1 MRKVLFATT
10 ALVALGGVSAASA
23 DISVAGKASHNFVSG
38 SGSGGSPGYG
48 TDSQSMSTT
57 TDFDISGSSTLDN
70 GMSVSGVISLDE
82 GGVDDSGWSIV
93 GDFGTLAF
101 GKAANDSF
109 GAMAVDVTADEGHG
123 GFTKAS
129 AAAWAATEY
138 GYRLPGDEYIG
149 HSDISLALPAIN
161 GVSIALGY
169 GDGTT
174 DSNNESYG
182 GVSYAM
188 DAGDM
193 TVTVAYAKQST
204 GGSSDDNAQ
213 LAAKVAAGDATVT
226 MISGESGSYSNTGIG
241 VTYAVSDSLTVQ
253 AYTGSTELDTN
264 SAYEVKD
271 TGFGATYTITPG
283 FSMSLTSNSYEGK
296 GLSGL
301 GAEDGTTTTL
311 ALDVTF

>member
-23 DISVAGKASHNFVSG
+23 DISVTGSASHNFVSG
-38 SGSGGSPGYG
+38 SGTGYS

-57 TDFDISGSSTLDN
+57 VDFGISGSTTLDN
-70 GMSVSGVISLDE
+70 GMTIAGGIDLDE
-82 GGVDDSGWSIV
+82 GTGDQPDDSGWTLS

-101 GKAANDSF
+101 GGYANAAF
-109 GAMAVDVTADEGHG
+109 GAMSVDVTADEGHG
-123 GFTKAS
+123 GFTSTTAS
-129 AAAWAATEY
+129 TTEY
-138 GYRLPGDEYIG
+138 VDTLPGDEYIG

-161 GVSIALGY
+161 GVSIAIGY

-182 GVSYAM
+182 GISYAM

-204 GGSSDDNAQ
+204 GGSSADNDQ
-213 LAAKVAAGDATVT
+213 MAAKIAAGDATVT
-226 MISGESGSYSNTGIG
+226 MISGNKGDYSNTGIG

-253 AYTGSTELDTN
+253 AYTGSVELDTN
-264 SAYEVKD
+264 SSYEVKD

-283 FSMSLTSNSYEGK
+283 FSMSLTSNSYSGK
-296 GLSGL
+296 GDSTL

>member
-23 DISVAGKASHNFVSG
+23 DISVAGSASHNFVSG
-38 SGSGGSPGYG
+38 SGDGTYA

-57 TDFDISGSSTLDN
+57 VDFGLSGSNTLDN
-70 GMSVSGVISLDE
+70 GMTVAGGIDLDE
-82 GGVDDSGWSIV
+82 GGYDDSGWTLS

-101 GKAANDSF
+101 GGYANDSF
-109 GAMAVDVTADEGHG
+109 GAMSVDVTADEGHG
-123 GFTKAS
+123 GFTS
-129 AAAWAATEY
+129 TTGSTTEY
-138 GYRLPGDEYIG
+138 VDTLPGDEYIG

-161 GVSIALGY
+161 GVSIAIGY

-174 DSNNESYG
+174 DDNNSSFG
-182 GVSYAM
+182 GISYAM

-204 GGSSDDNAQ
+204 GGSSADNDQ
-213 LAAKVAAGDATVT
+213 MAAKIAAGDATVT
-226 MISGESGSYSNTGIG
+226 MISGNKGDYSNTGIG
-241 VTYAVSDSLTVQ
+241 VTYALSDSLTVQ
-253 AYTGSTELDTN
+253 AYTGSVELDTN

-283 FSMSLTSNSYEGK
+283 LSMSLTSNSYSGRLTINCRRELERSGGK
-296 GLSGL
+296 SP
-301 GAEDGTTTTL
+301 
-311 ALDVTF
+311 

>member
-23 DISVAGKASHNFVSG
+23 DISVAGSASHNFVSG
-38 SGSGGSPGYG
+38 SGDGTYA

-57 TDFDISGSSTLDN
+57 VDFGLSGSSTLDN
-70 GMSVSGVISLDE
+70 GMTVAGGIDLDE
-82 GGVDDSGWSIV
+82 GGYDDSGWTIT

-101 GKAANDSF
+101 GGYASDSF
-109 GAMAVDVTADEGHG
+109 GAMSVDVTADEGHG
-123 GFTKAS
+123 GFTS
-129 AAAWAATEY
+129 TTTSTTEY
-138 GYRLPGDEYIG
+138 VDTLPGDNYIG
-149 HSDISLALPAIN
+149 HSDISLALPAVS
-161 GVSIALGY
+161 GVSIMIGY

-174 DSNNESYG
+174 DDNNSSFG

-204 GGSSDDNAQ
+204 GGSSADNDQ
-213 LAAKVAAGDATVT
+213 MAAKIAAGDATVT
-226 MISGESGSYSNTGIG
+226 MISGNKGDYSNTGIG
-241 VTYAVSDSLTVQ
+241 VTYALSDSLSVQ
-253 AYTGSTELDTN
+253 AYTGSVELDTN

-283 FSMSLTSNSYEGK
+283 MSMSLTSNSYTGK
-296 GLSGL
+296 DGTAAN
-301 GAEDGTTTTL
+301 AEEGTTTTL

>member
-23 DISVAGKASHNFVSG
+23 DISVSGSASHNFVSG
-38 SGSGGSPGYG
+38 SGSGGSPGY
-48 TDSQSMSTT
+48 TSDSQSMSTT
-57 TDFDISGSSTLDN
+57 TDFDISGSNTLDN

-82 GGVDDSGWSIV
+82 GGVDDSGWSLS

-109 GAMAVDVTADEGHG
+109 GAMSVDVTADEGHG
-123 GFTKAS
+123 GFS
-129 AAAWAATEY
+129 ATTATGEY
-138 GYRLPGDEYIG
+138 GDVLPGDEYIG
-149 HSDISLALPAIN
+149 HSDLSLALPDIN
-161 GVSIALGY
+161 GVSIAIGY

-174 DSNNESYG
+174 DDNNESYG
-182 GVSYAM
+182 GISYAM

-193 TVTVAYAKQST
+193 TVTVAYAQQST
-204 GGSSDDNAQ
+204 GGSSNDQ
-213 LAAKVAAGDATVT
+213 SQIAAKIAAGDATVT
-226 MISGESGSYSNTGIG
+226 MISGETGLYSNTGIG
-241 VTYAVSDSLTVQ
+241 VTYALSDSLTVQ
-253 AYTGSTELDTN
+253 AYTGSVEHDTD
-264 SAYEVKD
+264 ADYEVTD

-283 FSMSLTSNSYEGK
+283 LSMSLTSNSYDGK
-296 GLSGL
+296 GHDTL

>member
-23 DISVAGKASHNFVSG
+23 DISVSGAASHNFVSG
-38 SGSGGSPGYG
+38 SGDGTYA

-57 TDFDISGSSTLDN
+57 TDFDISGSNTLDN

-82 GGVDDSGWSIV
+82 GGVDDSGWSLS

-109 GAMAVDVTADEGHG
+109 GAMSVDVTADEGHG
-123 GFTKAS
+123 GFGLTTAG
-129 AAAWAATEY
+129 AAATAADY
-138 GYRLPGDEYIG
+138 GYKLPGDEYIG

-161 GVSIALGY
+161 GVSIAIGY

-174 DSNNESYG
+174 DDNNESYG
-182 GVSYAM
+182 GISYAM

-193 TVTVAYAKQST
+193 TVTVAYAQQST
-204 GGSSDDNAQ
+204 GGSSDDSSQ
-213 LAAKVAAGDATVT
+213 MAAKIAAGDATVT
-226 MISGESGSYSNTGIG
+226 MISGESGDYSNTGIG
-241 VTYAVSDSLTVQ
+241 VTYALSDSLTVQ
-253 AYTGSTELDTN
+253 AYTGSVELDTN
-264 SAYEVKD
+264 SAFEVKD

-283 FSMSLTSNSYEGK
+283 LSMSLTSNSYSGK
-296 GLSGL
+296 GLTRGE
-301 GAEDGTTTTL
+301 EDGTTTTL

>member
-23 DISVAGKASHNFVSG
+23 DISVGGSASHNFVSG
-38 SGSGGSPGYG
+38 SGTGGSPGY
-48 TDSQSMSTT
+48 TSDSQSMSTT
-57 TDFDISGSSTLDN
+57 VDFGLSGSNTLDN
-70 GMSVSGVISLDE
+70 GMTVAGGIDLDE
-82 GGVDDSGWSIV
+82 GGYDDSGWTIS

-101 GKAANDSF
+101 GGYANDSF
-109 GAMAVDVTADEGHG
+109 GAMSIDVTADEGHG
-123 GFTKAS
+123 GFSKAS
-129 AAAWAATEY
+129 AAAWADGEY
-138 GYRLPGDEYIG
+138 GYKLPGDEYIG

-161 GVSIALGY
+161 GVSIAIGY
-169 GDGTT
+169 GDGST

-204 GGSSDDNAQ
+204 GGSSDDNSQ

-226 MISGESGSYSNTGIG
+226 MISGESGAYSNTGIG

-253 AYTGSTELDTN
+253 AYTGSTESDTN

-271 TGFGATYTITPG
+271 TGIGATYTITPG
-283 FSMSLTSNSYEGK
+283 LSMSLTSNSYSGK
-296 GLSGL
+296 NGTAAD
-301 GAEDGTTTTL
+301 AEDGTTTTL

>member
-23 DISVAGKASHNFVSG
+23 DISVAGSASHNFVSG
-38 SGSGGSPGYG
+38 SGDGTYA

-57 TDFDISGSSTLDN
+57 VDFGLSGSNTLDN
-70 GMSVSGVISLDE
+70 GMTVAGGIDLDE
-82 GGVDDSGWSIV
+82 GGYDDSGWTLS

-101 GKAANDSF
+101 GGYASDSF
-109 GAMAVDVTADEGHG
+109 GAMSIDVTADEGHG
-123 GFTKAS
+123 GFSKAGT
-129 AAAWAATEY
+129 AYVDGEY
-138 GYRLPGDEYIG
+138 GFVLPGDNYIG
-149 HSDISLALPAIN
+149 HSDVSLALPDIS
-161 GVSIALGY
+161 GVSIMIGY

-174 DSNNESYG
+174 DDNNSSFG
-182 GVSYAM
+182 GISYAM

-204 GGSSDDNAQ
+204 GGSSDDNDQ
-213 LAAKVAAGDATVT
+213 MAAKIAAGDATVT
-226 MISGESGSYSNTGIG
+226 MISGNKGDYSNTGIG
-241 VTYAVSDSLTVQ
+241 VTYALSDSLTVQ
-253 AYTGSTELDTN
+253 AYTGSVELDTN

-283 FSMSLTSNSYEGK
+283 LSMSLTSNSYTGK
-296 GLSGL
+296 NGTAAD
-301 GAEDGTTTTL
+301 AEEGTTTTL

>member
-23 DISVAGKASHNFVSG
+23 DISVAGSASHNFVSG
-38 SGSGGSPGYG
+38 SGDGTYA

-57 TDFDISGSSTLDN
+57 VDFGLSGSSTLDN
-70 GMSVSGVISLDE
+70 GMTVAGGIDLDE
-82 GGVDDSGWSIV
+82 GGYDDSGWTLT

-101 GKAANDSF
+101 GGYASDSF
-109 GAMAVDVTADEGHG
+109 GAMSIDVTADEGHG
-123 GFTKAS
+123 GFTS
-129 AAAWAATEY
+129 TTSSSTEY
-138 GYRLPGDEYIG
+138 VDTLPGDNYIG
-149 HSDISLALPAIN
+149 HSDISLALPAVS
-161 GVSIALGY
+161 GVSIMIGY

-174 DSNNESYG
+174 DDNNSSFG

-204 GGSSDDNAQ
+204 GGSSADNDQ
-213 LAAKVAAGDATVT
+213 MAAKIAAGDATVT
-226 MISGESGSYSNTGIG
+226 MISGNKGDYSNTGIG

-253 AYTGSTELDTN
+253 AYTGSVELDTN
-264 SAYEVKD
+264 SSYEVKD

-283 FSMSLTSNSYEGK
+283 FSMSLTSNSYSGK
-296 GLSGL
+296 GDATL